1 VSTAVTADAA
11 APKAPPRPFTGGEL
25 VILTIVLAMAN
36 LMEVLDISIAN
47 VSIPTIAG
55 DLGVS
60 ANQGTWVITSY
71 SVANAITVP
80 ITGWMA
86 RRFGQVRVFATAI
99 ALFTAASFLCGI
111 SSSLEMLIF
120 FRLLQGAVAGFM
132 VPLSQALLMNNFP
145 PEKRGMALAV
155 WVMTIVIAP
164 IIGPILGG
172 WITDNYHWSW
182 IFLIN
187 IPMGI
192 FACFAVWQMLSDRET
207 PLRADPIDRV
217 GILLL
222 VIWVGCLQLLLDK
235 GNELDWFNDTFIVG
249 LGLTSAVTFVIFLV
263 WELTDEHPVV
273 DLALFKYRNFRWG
286 VIVLALGFS
295 GFFATTV
302 LLPLLLQTQL
312 NYTAGWAGFV
322 LAPGGVLA
330 LLLSPVVGK
339 NMNKVD
345 PRKFATI
352 AFILFATLS
361 FWRSG
366 FTTGADYYTLA
377 LPQLLQGAAV
387 ATFFAPLVTINLSGI
402 DPARAANATG
412 LQNFLRMMA
421 GSFGTSIVV
430 TAWDRRQA
438 LHRTQLVESVSNYSQ
453 NTLDYLRQLTDSGA
467 SLTQAY
473 AQLEHTL
480 SVQAYMLGAND
491 VFYGLGW
498 MFLVLVFLV
507 WMTKP
512 PFGGAA
518 GAPPAAPTAK
528 TGIVRG

>member
-1 VSTAVTADAA
+1 MSETQPP
-11 APKAPPRPFTGGEL
+11 APKAAPRPFTGGEL
-25 VILTIVLAMAN
+25 ALLTVVLAMAN

-71 SVANAITVP
+71 AVSNAITVP
-80 ITGWMA
+80 ITGWMS
-86 RRFGQVRVFATAI
+86 RRFGQVRVFGTAI
-99 ALFTAASFLCGI
+99 ALFTIASLLCGL
-111 SSSLEMLIF
+111 SRSLGALIF
-120 FRLLQGAVAGFM
+120 FRIVQGAVAGFM

-187 IPMGI
+187 IPVGI
-192 FACFAVWQMLSDRET
+192 LAGFGVWQMLGDRET
-207 PLRADPIDRV
+207 PIRADPIDTV
-217 GILLL
+217 GIILL
-222 VIWVGCLQLLLDK
+222 VLWVGSLQLLLDK
-235 GNELDWFNDTFIVG
+235 GNELDWFNDSFIVG
-249 LGLTSAVTFVIFLV
+249 LALVAVIGFVIFLI

-286 VIVLALGFS
+286 VIALALGFS
-295 GFFATTV
+295 GFFATTI

-312 NYTAGWAGFV
+312 NYTAGWAGLV

-330 LLLSPVVGK
+330 LLLSPLVGK
-339 NMNKVD
+339 NMERVD
-345 PRKFATI
+345 PRKFATV
-352 AFILFATLS
+352 AFVLFAVLS
-361 FWRSG
+361 FWRSR
-366 FTTGADYYTLA
+366 FDTSADYFTLA
-377 LPQLLQGAAV
+377 MPQLLQGAAV
-387 ATFFAPLVTINLSGI
+387 AMFFAPMVTINLSGI

-430 TAWDRRQA
+430 TFWDRRAA
-438 LHRTQLVESVSNYSQ
+438 LHRTQLAESVSNYSQ
-453 NTLDYLRQLTDSGA
+453 TTMDYLHQLTDAGA
-467 SLTQAY
+467 TMQQAY
-473 AQLEHTL
+473 TQLERNL
-480 SVQAYMLGAND
+480 SVQAYMLAAND
-491 VFYGLGW
+491 MFWAIGW
-498 MFLVLVFLV
+498 IFSALVFLV
-507 WMTKP
+507 WTTKP
-512 PFGGAA
+512 PFRGAA
-518 GAPPAAPTAK
+518 GAPAPAPTAR
-528 TGIVRG
+528 TGVVRG